1 MRSASS
7 ASQMNR
13 DAGAIPMPLDN
24 TSELL
29 TPKLPVDPGGA
40 ESSTGRNSKSQTQG
54 ALIMNADDWGRNRE
68 TTERISECVLRR
80 TVSSVSAMVFMEDSE
95 RAAAVARERKIDA
108 GLHLNLTTAFS
119 AAGYPASLGKRQQE
133 LAKYLGG
140 RRLAQ
145 VLFHPG
151 LARSF
156 EYVVSA
162 QLDEYCRLYGAMPR
176 RIDGHHHM
184 HLCANVVLANLLPAG
199 TIVRR
204 NFSFERGEKSLY
216 NRLYRRIVDR
226 KLARRH
232 RLTDF
237 FFSLPPLEP
246 PARLQKIFSLVR
258 QSVVEVETHPVNPDE
273 YRFLTEGEI
282 FRWTGDCS
290 IAPYYAVRPDVDTA
304 S

>member
-1 MRSASS
+1 
-7 ASQMNR
+7 MNR
-13 DAGAIPMPLDN
+13 DAGAIPMPTDN

-29 TPKLPVDPGGA
+29 SPKSPVDPGSA
-40 ESSTGRNSKSQTQG
+40 EFSTGPISKTQTQG
-54 ALIMNADDWGRNRE
+54 CLILNADDWGRNRE
-68 TTERISECVLRR
+68 TTDRISECILRG
-80 TVSSVSAMVFMEDSE
+80 TVSSASAMVFMEDSE
-95 RAAAVARERKIDA
+95 RAAAVARERRIDA

-145 VLFHPG
+145 VVFHPG
-151 LARSF
+151 LVRSF

-162 QLDEYCRLYGAMPR
+162 QLEEYCRLYGARPR

-184 HLCANVVLANLLPAG
+184 HLCANVLLANLLPAG

-226 KLARRH
+226 RLARRH
-232 RLTDF
+232 LLTDF

-246 PARLQKIFSLVR
+246 PARLQKIFSLAR
-258 QSVVEVETHPVNPDE
+258 QSAVEVETHPVIPEE

-282 FRWTGDCS
+282 FRWTGDCP
-290 IAPYYAVRPDVDTA
+290 IAPGYLVRFDEMA
-304 S
+304 AG